1 MRILYGVV
9 GEGMGHAI
17 RSRVVL
23 DQLVQR
29 HDVQVVVSGRAHDY
43 LAKRAGGAG
52 LAGDGRHADA
62 EASKGHLMVKK
73 IWGFTIVTE
82 DNEVRNFRT
91 LLENVKGALTGG
103 WPQNIKTYFE
113 IADGFHPDVVISDFE
128 SWSYLY
134 AVNHAL
140 PVVSL
145 DNMQIVNRC
154 RHDRDVIAG
163 HEASFQLAR
172 GIIKAKVPGAYHYLI
187 TTFFRPPTRKKR
199 TTLHPPVLRPEI
211 LSARSEPGAHLL
223 VYQTYTTNQQ
233 LPEML
238 RATGLPCRIY
248 GLRRDLR
255 EDQREGNL
263 LYRPFSEDG
272 FIDDLRT
279 CRGVVASG
287 GFTLMGEAV
296 YLHKPML
303 AEPVAKQFEQ
313 ILNARYLEKEGF
325 GLCAEPITEAKLRD
339 FLARTPEFAKNLS
352 RYSQDGN
359 KDLLEKL
366 DSVLEA
372 AARGV
377 PPEAEE

>member
-23 DQLVQR
+23 DELVQR

-43 LAKRAGGAG
+43 LAKRAS
-52 LAGDGRHADA
+52 D
-62 EASKGHLMVKK
+62 HLQVKK

-113 IADGFHPDVVISDFE
+113 IADSFRPDAVISDFE

-134 AVNHAL
+134 GVNHGV
-140 PVVSL
+140 PVISV

-154 RHDRDVIAG
+154 RHDKDVIAG
-163 HEASFQLAR
+163 HEASFQIAK

-187 TTFFRPPTRKKR
+187 TTFFRPPIRKKR
-199 TTLHPPVLRPEI
+199 TSLHPPVLRPEM
-211 LSARSEPGAHLL
+211 LPALL
-223 VYQTYTTNQQ
+223 KRAGVECRVY
-233 LPEML
+233 
-238 RATGLPCRIY
+238 GI
-248 GLRRDLR
+248 RRDLR
-255 EDQREGNL
+255 EDERDGNL
-263 LYRPFSEDG
+263 LYRPFSEPA
-272 FIDDLRT
+272 FIEDLRT
-279 CRGVVASG
+279 ARAVVASA
-287 GFTLMGEAV
+287 GFTVMGEAV

-303 AEPVAKQFEQ
+303 SEPVAKQFEQ
-313 ILNARYLEKEGF
+313 IMNARYLEKEGY
-325 GLCAEPITEAKLRD
+325 GLCAEQITEARLSE
-339 FLARTPEFAKNLS
+339 FLGRLPEFERNLS

-359 KDLLEKL
+359 EDLLVKL
-366 DSVLEA
+366 EAVLES
-372 AARGV
+372 AARGI
-377 PPEAEE
+377 PPEAD

>member
-23 DQLVQR
+23 DELVQR

-43 LAKRAGGAG
+43 LAKRAS
-52 LAGDGRHADA
+52 D
-62 EASKGHLMVKK
+62 HLQVKK

-113 IADGFHPDVVISDFE
+113 IADSFRPDAVISDFE

-134 AVNHAL
+134 GVNHGV
-140 PVVSL
+140 PVISV

-154 RHDRDVIAG
+154 RHDKDVIAG
-163 HEASFQLAR
+163 HEASFQIAK

-187 TTFFRPPTRKKR
+187 TTFFRPPIRKKR
-199 TTLHPPVLRPEI
+199 TSLHPPVLRPEI
-211 LSARSEPGAHLL
+211 LSARSEPGKHLL
-223 VYQTYTTNQQ
+223 VYQTYTTHQE
-233 LPEML
+233 LPAL
-238 RATGLPCRIY
+238 LKRTGLECRVY
-248 GLRRDLR
+248 GIRRDLS
-255 EDQREGNL
+255 EDERDGNL
-263 LYRPFSEDG
+263 IYRPFSEPA
-272 FIDDLRT
+272 FVEDLRT
-279 CRGVVASG
+279 ARAVVASA

-313 ILNARYLEKEGF
+313 ILNARYLEKEGY
-325 GLCAEPITEAKLRD
+325 GLGAGGITEATLSE
-339 FLARTPEFAKNLS
+339 FLDRLPEFERNLS

-359 KDLLEKL
+359 EDLLVKLESVL
-366 DSVLEA
+366 DS
-372 AARGV
+372 AARGI
-377 PPEAEE
+377 PAEAEA

>member
-23 DQLVQR
+23 DELVKG

-43 LAKRAGGAG
+43 LAQRAG
-52 LAGDGRHADA
+52 
-62 EASKGHLMVKK
+62 EHLRVRK

-113 IADGFHPDVVISDFE
+113 IADSFRPDAVISDFE

-134 AVNHAL
+134 GVNHGI
-140 PVVSL
+140 PVISV

-154 RHDRDVIAG
+154 RHERDLIAG
-163 HEASFQLAR
+163 HEASFQIAK

-187 TTFFRPPTRKKR
+187 TTFFRPPIRKKR
-199 TTLHPPVLRPEI
+199 TSLHPPVLRPEI
-211 LSARSEPGAHLL
+211 LAARSERGSHLL
-223 VYQTYTTNQQ
+223 VYQTYTTHQE
-233 LPEML
+233 LPEL
-238 RATGLPCRIY
+238 LKRTGIECRVY
-248 GLRRDLR
+248 GIRRDLR
-255 EDQREGNL
+255 EDERDGNL
-263 LYRPFSEDG
+263 LYRPFSESA
-272 FIDDLRT
+272 FIEDLRT
-279 CRGVVASG
+279 ARAVVASA

-313 ILNARYLEKEGF
+313 ILNARYLEKEGY
-325 GLCAEPITEAKLRD
+325 GLNAEDITDAKLSE
-339 FLARTPEFAKNLS
+339 FLDRLPEFERNLS
-352 RYSQDGN
+352 LYSQDGN
-359 KDLLEKL
+359 EDLLVKL
-366 DSVLEA
+366 EAVLES
-372 AARGV
+372 AARGI
-377 PPEAEE
+377 PPEAEA